1 MRKEIKIKTIVIAI
15 IAMLISGTA
24 LQFNAYAAGPYG
36 IGRMAGRQYC
46 NNCDRYFVKWAQA
59 LNLTDSQNSQIQAI
73 IQTERQNNA
82 LLYQQIET
90 NRQQIQQLMQSGAP
104 DEAAVKNILAGEND
118 ARAELIV
125 SHARMW
131 SQIQALLTPDQQAL
145 AQKLRQISRP
155 RCWQH

>member
-1 MRKEIKIKTIVIAI
+1 
-15 IAMLISGTA
+15 
-24 LQFNAYAAGPYG
+24 
-36 IGRMAGRQYC
+36 
-46 NNCDRYFVKWAQA
+46 
-59 LNLTDSQNSQIQAI
+59 
-73 IQTERQNNA
+73 
-82 LLYQQIET
+82 
-90 NRQQIQQLMQSGAP
+90 MQSGAP